1 MTKPTSPSPLARLV
15 KRLLPAQPAPA
26 PQPEEQPEGEQPEG
40 EPTVKMYPRRFVSYG
55 D

>member
-15 KRLLPAQPAPA
+15 ARLLPAQPAP
-26 PQPEEQPEGEQPEG
+26 QPQPEGEGDQDQ
-40 EPTVKMYPRRFVSYG
+40 EPTVKMYQFIKYG